1 MPNIK
6 GEESDSESAN
16 PSGMAKQ
23 ETSGERT
30 AKQQETGGEE
40 MTPDDM
46 THVWNALKKMKIRPE
61 NFLAWAASNSSTGLQ
76 PEPQSGTKQKVEV
89 RKIEM
94 EHPAKTTADKPKQ
107 ALAKGATVSKTDTS
121 VDEKFE
127 ELQAQINQLQSQ
139 QQYYRPPFQGNRQRP
154 AFQRGRRGHP
164 SSRGQLGY
172 TYRMP
177 AHPIGPSAPRPTNP
191 QWKQQSD
198 PVICYKCGQEGHIA
212 LGCRVRLDHL
222 NARWSNPRDKGL
234 TKAPR
239 TKKLRTVRDQKVEA
253 EEPPN
258 QHNTDESDEENDFL
272 YFAGQPPVVGD
283 ESDVLDDG
291 RSSDAG
297 TVTGDDQDSVQ
308 NLEEGLRE
316 DALNQSTDTDDP
328 EVSTHVNN
336 NNVVIPLQIV
346 DDPDNAVRDQ
356 EHESDEIPERT
367 PKDLDTYRLYFIS
380 YCVCLCCVSYNS
392 KVHTHRAWD
401 CPFPYEWAFIHSFI
415 YLSVIYYICNRNNK
429 GMSRTLYSVIY

>member
-6 GEESDSESAN
+6 GEESDSESGN

-30 AKQQETGGEE
+30 AKQQESGGEE

-46 THVWNALKKMKIRPE
+46 TQVWNALKKMKIRPE

-76 PEPQSGTKQKVEV
+76 PEPQSGTKQKSDSEAGYLKPQPRISIFSGDRKSDVSYDLWKYEVTCLMKESKSEETVLQTIRRSVRGEAANVIMRLGVSASIDEVLHKMDSIYGNVLEKEDVLAEFYSARQKDDESCSAWSCRLEETLNTAVKLGKVLPRNTNEMLKTMFYKGMRRELKDLCGYLYHSIHDFDLFRVEV

-139 QQYYRPPFQGNRQRP
+139 QQYYRPPFPGNRQRP

-164 SSRGQLGY
+164 SSRGQPGY

-222 NARWSNPRDKGL
+222 NARWSNPRDKDL
-234 TKAPR
+234 TKG
-239 TKKLRTVRDQKVEA
+239 TKV
-253 EEPPN
+253 
-258 QHNTDESDEENDFL
+258 
-272 YFAGQPPVVGD
+272 
-283 ESDVLDDG
+283 
-291 RSSDAG
+291 
-297 TVTGDDQDSVQ
+297 
-308 NLEEGLRE
+308 
-316 DALNQSTDTDDP
+316 
-328 EVSTHVNN
+328 
-336 NNVVIPLQIV
+336 
-346 DDPDNAVRDQ
+346 
-356 EHESDEIPERT
+356 
-367 PKDLDTYRLYFIS
+367 
-380 YCVCLCCVSYNS
+380 
-392 KVHTHRAWD
+392 
-401 CPFPYEWAFIHSFI
+401 PFTK
-415 YLSVIYYICNRNNK
+415 N
-429 GMSRTLYSVIY
+429 